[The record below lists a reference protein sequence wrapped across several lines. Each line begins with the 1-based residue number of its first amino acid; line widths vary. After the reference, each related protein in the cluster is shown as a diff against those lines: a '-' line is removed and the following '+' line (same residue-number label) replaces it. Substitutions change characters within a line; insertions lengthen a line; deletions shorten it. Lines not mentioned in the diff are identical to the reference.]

1 MLAKPPGWA
10 SPRPRALDSLTSR
23 FRCFSI
29 ISMEDPS
36 AEGSSELLISD
47 DDADL
52 TVRGDIRASGTPKI
66 LRSILTSGESGVLS
80 FWNGVLTKRIFISR
94 GRIVQITSND
104 PDERLGEI
112 LLVEGRISARQYV
125 ESSKLIRPGK
135 RLGSI
140 LVEIA
145 ALDAEDLIPA
155 ITHQA
160 KVILFDL
167 FNWTTGT
174 YEMSLGD
181 VDESQFVP
189 LNLISD
195 AVIAQGMRKLQCWS
209 RVFAGMQGLETVFVR
224 VPDIETWH
232 LKVELS
238 EDEETVLSRVNGRL
252 TVEQVSDLS
261 FGTSFETCR
270 TLWMLSV
277 LGLIQRADAGDV
289 ERVAAAA
296 AEAADRVETGQVVDR
311 FNRLFERIYAYVDS
325 RPGEGADAFVAA
337 AIAEIAPHFGSLVDG
352 ISMASSG
359 RIDPD
364 VIYGNLQAES
374 VENRR
379 MLVSTGLSE
388 LVYSMQFLI
397 RQKYGLQEESVVS
410 GFIRDGL

>member
-1 MLAKPPGWA
+1 MQDSSSDVPP
-10 SPRPRALDSLTSR
+10 
-23 FRCFSI
+23 
-29 ISMEDPS
+29 
-36 AEGSSELLISD
+36 ELLISD
-47 DDADL
+47 EDADL

-66 LRSILTSGESGVLS
+66 LRSILTSGESGILS

-94 GRIVQITSND
+94 GRIAQITSND

-112 LLVEGRISARQYV
+112 LLVDGRLSARQYV
-125 ESSKLIRPGK
+125 EASKLIRPGK

-140 LVEIA
+140 LVEIE
-145 ALDAEDLIPA
+145 ALDPEDLIPA

-167 FNWTTGT
+167 FNWTNGT
-174 YEMSLGD
+174 YEMSLGEI
-181 VDESQFVP
+181 DESQFVP
-189 LNLISD
+189 LHLISD

-209 RVFAGMQGLETVFVR
+209 RVFAGLGGLEAVFLR
-224 VPDIETWH
+224 VPEIETWH

-238 EDEETVLSRVNGRL
+238 EDEQTVLSRVNGRL
-252 TVEQVSDLS
+252 TVEQISDLS

-289 ERVAAAA
+289 ERAALAA
-296 AEAADRVETGQVVDR
+296 AEAADHVEVEHVVDR
-311 FNRLFERIYAYVDS
+311 FNRLFERIHGYLDS
-325 RPGEGADAFVAA
+325 RPGEGAEQFARR
-337 AIAEIAPHFGSLVDG
+337 AIGDIAPHFGKLFDG
-352 ISMASSG
+352 ISIESSG

-364 VIYGNLQAES
+364 MLYANLEGEA
-374 VENRR
+374 VGNRR

-388 LVYSMQFLI
+388 LVYAMQFLI
-397 RQKYGLQEESVVS
+397 RQNYGLQEESVVS